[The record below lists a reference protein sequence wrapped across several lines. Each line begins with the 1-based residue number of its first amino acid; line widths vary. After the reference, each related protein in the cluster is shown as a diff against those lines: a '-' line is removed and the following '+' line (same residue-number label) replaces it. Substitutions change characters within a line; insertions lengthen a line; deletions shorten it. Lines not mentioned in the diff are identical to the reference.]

1 MFFNSILNVN
11 PLECVSMKNEECKLR
26 PEIVSVSSN
35 DSIFYAFSIKTN
47 KYSGNCNNIND
58 RYAKICVPDVAKNLI
73 LKSFNLMPLT
83 SETRH
88 IK

>member
-1 MFFNSILNVN
+1 
-11 PLECVSMKNEECKLR
+11 MKNEECKLR

-58 RYAKICVPDVAKNLI
+58 CYAKICVPDVAKNLI